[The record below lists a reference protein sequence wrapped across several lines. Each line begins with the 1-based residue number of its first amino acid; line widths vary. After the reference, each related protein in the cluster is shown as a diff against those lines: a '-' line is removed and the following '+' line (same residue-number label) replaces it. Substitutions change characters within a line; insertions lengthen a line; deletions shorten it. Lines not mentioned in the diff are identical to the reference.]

1 MSQYRMPAV
10 VVRLL
15 IGAAL
20 SGAIGAGTMP
30 SGHMAAESTAAA
42 AGALPTT
49 NSFSGYII
57 AVG

>member
-1 MSQYRMPAV
+1 MSQFRMPAV

-15 IGAAL
+15 IGATLA
-20 SGAIGAGTMP
+20 GAIGAGAMP
-30 SGHMAAESTAAA
+30 SGQSAAGSTATA

-49 NSFSGYII
+49 SSFSGYII

>member
-1 MSQYRMPAV
+1 MSQSRMPAI

-20 SGAIGAGTMP
+20 AGAVGAGAMP
-30 SGHMAAESTAAA
+30 SGQSAIESTAAA

-49 NSFSGYII
+49 SSFSGYII